1 MVAKVHKEGQRY
13 SANNY
18 DIVLIGHEGH
28 PEVEGTMGRIP
39 GTVYLVSSA
48 EDVGQLEVKDPDKLA
63 YVTQT
68 TLSVDDTRD
77 VIEALKQ
84 RFPKIVGPDVK
95 DICYATQ
102 NRQSAVRKLAEKVDV
117 LLVVGAQNSSN
128 SNRLREIGAELNVP
142 SYLIDDAQAL
152 DADWLKNSETVG
164 ITAGASAPEA
174 LVQELIARLSELGDV
189 EFVDFDGIQEN
200 VTFKLPAELQGVAA

>member
-1 MVAKVHKEGQRY
+1 
-13 SANNY
+13 
-18 DIVLIGHEGH
+18 
-28 PEVEGTMGRIP
+28 MGRIP
-39 GTVYLVSSA
+39 GTVYLVSST
-48 EDVGQLEVKDPDKLA
+48 EHVDSLEVKNPDRLA

-102 NRQSAVRKLAEKVDV
+102 NRQSAVRKLATEVDL

-128 SNRLREIGAELNVP
+128 SNRLREIGAELEVP
-142 SYLIDDAQAL
+142 SYLIDDANAFDAKWL
-152 DADWLKNSETVG
+152 DGAETVG

-174 LVQELIARLSELGDV
+174 LVQELISLLSGLGDV
-189 EFVDFDGIQEN
+189 EFVDFDGIQED
-200 VTFKLPAELQGVAA
+200 VSFKLPSELQGVAA

>member
-1 MVAKVHKEGQRY
+1 
-13 SANNY
+13 
-18 DIVLIGHEGH
+18 
-28 PEVEGTMGRIP
+28 MGRIP

-48 EDVGQLEVKDPDKLA
+48 DDVDQLQVKDPDKLA

-77 VIEALKQ
+77 VIDALKQ

-102 NRQSAVRKLAEKVDV
+102 NRQSAVRKLAEEVDV

-128 SNRLREIGAELNVP
+128 SNRLREIGAELTRRRWMR
-142 SYLIDDAQAL
+142 I
-152 DADWLKNSETVG
+152 G
-164 ITAGASAPEA
+164 
-174 LVQELIARLSELGDV
+174 
-189 EFVDFDGIQEN
+189 
-200 VTFKLPAELQGVAA
+200 